1 MRPPA
6 YFTMQAATAAR
17 WALRLQ
23 GTLAEVEKAFVTTT
37 SNAYQF
43 SGGLLGV
50 SF

>member
-1 MRPPA
+1 MRPRLF
-6 YFTMQAATAAR
+6 YDATCDGGPL
-17 WALRLQ
+17 ALRLQ

-37 SNAYQF
+37 SNACHF

>member
-23 GTLAEVEKAFVTTT
+23 ETLAAVENAFVTTT
-37 SNAYQF
+37 SNACHF
-43 SGGLLGV
+43 PGGLLGV